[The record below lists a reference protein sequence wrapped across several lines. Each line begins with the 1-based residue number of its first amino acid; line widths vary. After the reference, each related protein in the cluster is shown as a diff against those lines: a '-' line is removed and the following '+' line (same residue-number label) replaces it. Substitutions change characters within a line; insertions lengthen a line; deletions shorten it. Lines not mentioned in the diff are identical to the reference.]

1 MIAAAAAACAL
12 LTTAEVAAVVKAPV
26 REARPNAR
34 QDAGPAV
41 TQCFYLA
48 EPFSRSVS
56 VELTAAG
63 SDDTAKAKWNQAF
76 HAPEGA
82 APAGKDEEEGHEKAR
97 PEQVRRL
104 GEEAFWLPSRASGV
118 LLVLRK
124 SAVLRISVGGPEAD
138 REKRRRSISLARKAL
153 RRL

>member
-1 MIAAAAAACAL
+1 MIGAAAAACAL

-34 QDAGPAV
+34 QDAGPEVA
-41 TQCFYLA
+41 QCFYLA

-76 HAPEGA
+76 HAEEGA
-82 APAGKDEEEGHEKAR
+82 PPAGKEEEEHEKAR
-97 PEQVRRL
+97 PEHVPRL
-104 GEEAFWLPSRASGV
+104 GDEAFWLPSRRSGV
-118 LLVLRK
+118 LFVLRK
-124 SAVLRISVGGPEAD
+124 SAVLRISVGGPEPD